1 MTRRLRR
8 VPARPERGALMV
20 ESALVLPLLIFMLLG
35 GVDLGMWVFQSTQ
48 AASAA
53 RSGARV
59 GTVRFRQA
67 DQWYS
72 DDEAAIFRAISRDAG
87 RADFEAE
94 IRCVGPGDTKPLL
107 GGCQSASV
115 MGPDRILVKVTWER
129 PTVTPVTKMLFGSTH
144 RVSSTAV
151 MAIHGRPS
159 GVVG

>member
-1 MTRRLRR
+1 METAFIL
-8 VPARPERGALMV
+8 PILI
-20 ESALVLPLLIFMLLG
+20 LVMLG

-59 GTVRFRQA
+59 GILRFRQA

-72 DDEAAIFRAISRDAG
+72 ADEAAIFRAIARDAG
-87 RADFEAE
+87 TADFTTE
-94 IRCVGPGDTKPLL
+94 IRCVGPGDTTPLP

-115 MGPDRILVKVTWER
+115 VGPDRILVKVSWER
-129 PTVTPVTKMLFGSTH
+129 PAVTPMTVLLFGANQK
-144 RVSSTAV
+144 VSGTAV
-151 MAIHGRPS
+151 MVIHGRPP